1 MVVDM
6 SIVSNEHLVSR
17 RLQKVRN
24 FFTGTHDRFGGEHM
38 NSSFFTLPHR
48 THADVHGAHTAS
60 RRYLHAL
67 LIPVVL
73 GLAACGD
80 RQPTEVAAAP
90 PPSVIAVRAETRPVE
105 DQSQFV
111 GRVVAVDKVE
121 LRARVQGFLKEW
133 EFTEGQT
140 VEIGEELFLI
150 EPDQYQ
156 AVVQQREADV
166 AKAVADA
173 KNADAQLASGRQLL
187 KKNNIARLKVDEL
200 IAEAAI
206 AHASIAQAKAAL
218 VAAELDLGY
227 TKVTAPI
234 AGRIGLSQY
243 TVGNLVGPSSDP
255 LATIVSADPI
265 YVEFPLTQRELLQ
278 AKRSMEAEGIDMKDL
293 EVRATLSDGSLYER
307 PGRLNF
313 IDVTTDAG
321 TDTVTLR
328 AELPNPDGLLVDG
341 QYAGIMVQTDEP
353 ESAIVIPQSAL
364 QVDQQGVFVLI
375 VDADKK
381 AQIRRIVTG
390 ASAGAGTVV
399 SSGLKEGE
407 LVITDGVQKVRPGQ
421 AVNATPPQAAEA
433 AQGDSG
439 K

>member
-1 MVVDM
+1 
-6 SIVSNEHLVSR
+6 
-17 RLQKVRN
+17 
-24 FFTGTHDRFGGEHM
+24 M
-38 NSSFFTLPHR
+38 NPSSFTQPHPSQ
-48 THADVHGAHTAS
+48 ADVREALAAGQ
-60 RRYLHAL
+60 RYLHAL

-80 RQPTEVAAAP
+80 RQPAEVAAAP
-90 PPSVIAVRAETRPVE
+90 PPSVVVVRAETRPVE
-105 DQSQFV
+105 DQAQFV
-111 GRVVAVDKVE
+111 GRVVAEDKVE
-121 LRARVQGFLKEW
+121 LRARVQGFLKERK
-133 EFTEGQT
+133 FTEGQQ
-140 VEIGEELFLI
+140 VAVGDELFLI

-156 AVVQQREADV
+156 SVVQQRQADV

-173 KNADAQLASGRQLL
+173 ENADAQYARGRELL
-187 KKNNIARLKVDEL
+187 KTKAIAQSKVDEL
-200 IAEAAI
+200 KALALVAE
-206 AHASIAQAKAAL
+206 ASIAQAKAAL

-227 TKVTAPI
+227 TKVTAPV
-234 AGRIGLSQY
+234 AGRIGLAKY

-265 YVEFPLTQRELLQ
+265 YVEFPLTQRELLEARRRIK
-278 AKRSMEAEGIDMKDL
+278 AKGADMKDL
-293 EVRATLSDGSLYER
+293 VVRANLSDGSLYER

-341 QYAGIMVQTDEP
+341 QYAGVTVQAGEP

-381 AQIRRIVTG
+381 AQIRRVETG
-390 ASAGAGTVV
+390 ASLGADVVV

-407 LVITDGVQKVRPGQ
+407 LVITLGVQKVRPGQ
-421 AVNATPPQAAEA
+421 VVNATPPQAAEA
-433 AQGDSG
+433 VQGDSG